1 MSRLTQIIG
10 LLYRM
15 ERDDVTAL
23 AEQLLEQRKRAWAT
37 ALAELGREYG
47 CGKPPRAPSGDDLR
61 ELRRMSREDARQIAD
76 TWNKD
81 VSRQIERLY
90 EANPRGNR
98 HYYARRL
105 EAWSAERNAWKA
117 PSIAFNTAQQTR
129 FYAQQA
135 FYRANG
141 IEPRFI
147 FVGPPPVCE
156 ACVMHFAAGVVGQ
169 DYVDRN
175 AAPVHVNCPHEWRAL
190 RQERIPCEDLW
201 LG

>member
-1 MSRLTQIIG
+1 MSRLTQVIG

-47 CGKPPRAPSGDDLR
+47 CDKPPRAPSGDDLR

-98 HYYARRL
+98 YYYARRL

-141 IEPRFI
+141 IEPQFI
-147 FVGPPPVCE
+147 FVGPPPACE

-175 AAPVHVNCPHEWRAL
+175 AAPVHVRS
-190 RQERIPCEDLW
+190 
-201 LG
+201 G